1 MRRHLFAAVVLIP
14 AVGFVVANAGLFSA
28 PKPAVAL
35 PSATAPTTA
44 RACDTRCDA
53 HWLDANLRLN
63 QLHVIGTGKSYKQR
77 PAPGMLRLVRM
88 GGRQHADAL
97 DFGQPSL
104 TAQLDGDVRSLAFDV
119 AYDPKGGHYRN
130 PAGASM
136 AMELLSDEFVSAMR
150 KPGFKVIHVLDV
162 DYNSSCLVLADCLK
176 QVAEWSSA
184 NPRHL
189 PLTIVLRTNDMKT
202 PMPGATKPQLYD
214 TAAMDAL
221 DGEIRAAFAPDQLL
235 TPDLVQGDHPTLRD
249 AALAHAWPKLGD
261 ARGKVMVVLE
271 DTPEKVR
278 LYQGARKSL
287 EGRAMFVVADEASPT
302 AAFISLPDPQKD
314 GRRIARAVKAG
325 FMVMTRADLE
335 TREARKGLI
344 QRRDAAFA
352 SGAQIVQ
359 TDFPMADHA
368 IGAYRVSLAD
378 HPGAMCG
385 NGLSPERCIKF
396 ESAPVRTAVAAAP

>member
-1 MRRHLFAAVVLIP
+1 MRRHVFAAVVLIP
-14 AVGFVVANAGLFSA
+14 AAGFVVANAGLFSA

-35 PSATAPTTA
+35 PSVTAPTTA
-44 RACDTRCDA
+44 STCDTRCDA
-53 HWLDANLRLN
+53 QWLDSNVRLN
-63 QLHVIGTGKSYKQR
+63 ELQVIGTGKSYKQR

-88 GGRQHADAL
+88 GGRKHADAL

-104 TAQLDGDVRSLAFDV
+104 TTQLDGDVRSLAFDV
-119 AYDPKGGHYRN
+119 AYDPTGGHYRN

-162 DYNSSCLVLADCLK
+162 DYNSSCLALADCLK

-189 PLTIVLRTNDMKT
+189 PLTIVLRANDIKT
-202 PMPGATKPQLYD
+202 PMPGATQPKVYD
-214 TAAMDAL
+214 AAAMDAL
-221 DGEIRAAFAPDQLL
+221 DSEIRAAFARDQLL
-235 TPDLVQGDHPTLRD
+235 TPDHVQGDHPTLRD
-249 AALAHAWPKLGD
+249 AAAAHAWPKLGE

-271 DTPEKVR
+271 DTPKKVR

-287 EGRAMFVVADEASPT
+287 EGRAMFVVADEASPA

-314 GRRIARAVKAG
+314 GRRISRAVKAG
-325 FMVMTRADLE
+325 FMVMTRADLD
-335 TREARKGLI
+335 TREARKNLT
-344 QRRDAAFA
+344 QRREAAFA

-359 TDFPMADHA
+359 TDFPMADRA

-378 HPGAMCG
+378 DPGAMCG
-385 NGLSPERCIKF
+385 SGLSPERCIKF
-396 ESAPVRTAVAAAP
+396 DSAPVRTAVAAAP